1 MRRIT
6 PWHWAGAVAAS
17 MLAAAACAD
26 DPPARA
32 RDLAA
37 PADDIISGVVAPPAP
52 TTHRSRTIILEP
64 DATRTVRY
72 AVEAAGALSFAVL
85 APPGTS
91 PRALGLRVVAPD
103 GTELRVAGENGDL
116 SAPRA
121 IGRVRLVDGNV
132 GPAFGLDLWD
142 AVRVDIERPLSGT
155 WTIQSTAR
163 EGAGS
168 WVALAT
174 DDRGPELA
182 ARWTA
187 PTQVVGREC
196 ALSVAVDGVAAGAG
210 RIRVA
215 VTAPSGAACPV
226 TLADGMARFVPA
238 ETGRHVVRVDVAGAP
253 ASERSP
259 RSIGLV
265 VDVGLPA
272 RIVTVR
278 REASADGVRE
288 AWPVRVDVPLDTAF
302 LGAEVWATIDL
313 APKPVAW
320 IGSLVPI
327 ADGPD
332 GAREATLTFDRRWL
346 VVAGVPEGAPLEL
359 RNLRIHDREAWLVRD
374 LVSSLPL
381 GPAAL
386 PPAGTQI
393 DLDEMRLGRAGGHPV
408 PISLTSLPGADD
420 AAVGS
425 HALVL
430 VHGYCS
436 SGVTFP
442 PAQFTGQVGVFFDPN
457 QAKSNDAF
465 AQTLLGYT
473 SQFKSFGVAAHSQG
487 GLASLH
493 LYTFYWSGLDWAGP
507 GIGGNTRLIQ
517 SVASP
522 YQGTPLAG
530 NLAILGQIFGTGC
543 GAITDLTPD
552 GAVAWLSTIPTW
564 ARQRVHYWTTSFED
578 GPFLDYCN
586 LVTDFF
592 LTDPD
597 DGVIEKI
604 RGQLPGANNMGHV
617 EGWCH
622 TTGMADPPNYT
633 DAVRNAQIN
642 AQAAR

>member
-1 MRRIT
+1 MRRTTAWSWVGTIVASVLAT
-6 PWHWAGAVAAS
+6 AANAGD
-17 MLAAAACAD
+17 LA
-26 DPPARA
+26 ARA

-37 PADDIISGVVAPPAP
+37 PASDITSGVVAPPAP
-52 TTHRSRTIILEP
+52 TTHRSRAAILEP
-64 DATRTVRY
+64 GAERVVRY
-72 AVEAAGALSFAVL
+72 AIDEARELSLALL

-91 PRALGLRVVAPD
+91 PRDLGLRLIAPD
-103 GTELRVAGENGDL
+103 GTELRVAGAGGEVA
-116 SAPRA
+116 APSRL
-121 IGRVRLVDGNV
+121 GRVRLADGNI
-132 GPAFGLDLWD
+132 GPTFGLDAWD
-142 AVRVDIERPLSGT
+142 AVRFDIERPMPGT
-155 WTIQSTAR
+155 WTVRGDGDQWA
-163 EGAGS
+163 
-168 WVALAT
+168 VLAT
-174 DDRGPELA
+174 DDRGPELL
-182 ARWTA
+182 ARWTTPVHVVGKESAIVLAIDGAAPADGRVRVDVRGPTGAPCAVAVRDAVARFA
-187 PTQVVGREC
+187 PT
-196 ALSVAVDGVAAGAG
+196 
-210 RIRVA
+210 
-215 VTAPSGAACPV
+215 
-226 TLADGMARFVPA
+226 
-238 ETGRHVVRVDVAGAP
+238 ETGRHLVRVEVVGAPNADRAPRTLGLVIDVGAP
-253 ASERSP
+253 A
-259 RSIGLV
+259 
-265 VDVGLPA
+265 
-272 RIVTVR
+272 RIASVR
-278 REASADGVRE
+278 REASTDGVRE
-288 AWPVRVDVPLDTAF
+288 AWPVRIDTNDVSFESVFVA
-302 LGAEVWATIDL
+302 GEVWATVNAATI
-313 APKPVAW
+313 PVAW
-320 IGSLVPI
+320 VGSLAPLV
-327 ADGPD
+327 DGPNA
-332 GAREATLTFDRRWL
+332 AREATLTFDRRWL

-359 RNLRIHDREAWLVRD
+359 RNLRIHDRDAWLVRD

-386 PPAGTQI
+386 PPAGTPI

-408 PISLTSLPGADD
+408 PISLASLPGSDD

-442 PAQFTGQVGVFFDPN
+442 PAQFSGQVGVFFDPN

-530 NLAILGQIFGTGC
+530 NLAILGQILGTGC

-642 AQAAR
+642 TQAAR